1 MSIIKGTNQVVAGFG
16 GTKRCIGEVYFSQSS
31 LATDN
36 PGALPGWTGEY
47 YENGKTL
54 FPDLYNFVKAHSEL
68 QVTKAQYDSAI
79 ATYGE
84 CPKYVI
90 DENGASTTV
99 LVPGYVWNVTNTGAT
114 NFRVVTKTRN
124 PVAGDPIWASTE
136 EQLSATGVSGLFDF
150 SLDGDGIV
158 YSCANDTLIVQQA
171 APVFGEWDPAV
182 SGDDATSVFSKEQA
196 SLGEIQ
202 VIVGT
207 SLRLP
212 KYANYIKMANST
224 EGIKNIEAGLPNI
237 TGKTG
242 RFAGRYED
250 GTGALRTVDY
260 GQSSGTRDEQYNSS
274 RITFDA
280 SLSNPIYGKSSTV
293 TPASTTLYPWVVAY
307 TAAIPAS
314 TAQAAEFQQALTNTS
329 VNKMDKVQFWTPDN
343 FVQLR
348 NYSMELDWANTYTG
362 SASSTEPFGANLDD
376 TNKELVMPADGLLFG
391 TNYGGIVSVNGKQIF
406 LSTTDPNL
414 TNSCFPLEVRKGD
427 VVFMRANVCTALVP
441 FKYQSG
447 ANNLVLGI
455 NYYGKYA
462 TLEALDTTSASI
474 LNNGQ
479 GQGRWA
485 LVGDDT
491 NGYTRYYTKPTNNTF
506 SAFEWAA
513 GGADT
518 YLGQETDYVVESQVN
533 TDGSWY
539 RKYKSGWVEQGGQ
552 TPTVAGGATTTVTLL
567 KPYNNAVYNVVVQ
580 PVGAYT
586 GAGEAN
592 NVIPTRT
599 TTNFIISCGQIA
611 AQAFSWRA
619 EGQGAN

>member
-1 MSIIKGTNQVVAGFG
+1 MSIIKGTNQIVAGFG
-16 GTKRCIGEVYFSQSS
+16 GTKRSIGEVYFSQSS

-54 FPDLYNFVKAHSEL
+54 FPDLYNFVKADSTRH
-68 QVTKAQYDSAI
+68 VTKAQYDNAI

-84 CPKYVI
+84 CQKYVV
-90 DENGASTTV
+90 DENEA
-99 LVPGYVWNVTNTGAT
+99 
-114 NFRVVTKTRN
+114 
-124 PVAGDPIWASTE
+124 
-136 EQLSATGVSGLFDF
+136 Q
-150 SLDGDGIV
+150 
-158 YSCANDTLIVQQA
+158 
-171 APVFGEWDPAV
+171 
-182 SGDDATSVFSKEQA
+182 
-196 SLGEIQ
+196 
-202 VIVGT
+202 T

-212 KYANYIKMANST
+212 KYARSHGTVIKEKKPTSTDATWYRQWSDGWLEQGGISTSQTVTFLKVFANTNYTLTTACEYGSGDANN
-224 EGIKNIEAGLPNI
+224 NIHVEYANN
-237 TGKTG
+237 GKTTTG
-242 RFAGRYED
+242 FSWAISIGQYVKSINWEAKGQGAD
-250 GTGALRTVDY
+250 GV
-260 GQSSGTRDEQYNSS
+260 QEN
-274 RITFDA
+274 
-280 SLSNPIYGKSSTV
+280 
-293 TPASTTLYPWVVAY
+293 TLYPWISAY
-307 TAAIPAS
+307 TSAIPAS
-314 TAQAAEFQQALTNTS
+314 VAQAAEFQQALTNTR

-427 VVFMRANVCTALVP
+427 VVFMRTNVCTALVP

-447 ANNLVLGI
+447 ANNIVLGL

-462 TLEALDTTSASI
+462 TLEALNTASASI

-491 NGYTRYYTKPTNNTF
+491 SGYTRYYTKPTNNTF
-506 SAFEWAA
+506 SAFEWSA

-533 TDGSWY
+533 ADGSWY

-599 TTNFIISCGQIA
+599 TTNFIIACGQIA

>member
-1 MSIIKGTNQVVAGFG
+1 MSIIKGTNQIVAGFG
-16 GTKRCIGEVYFSQSS
+16 GTKRPLGEVYFSQSS

-68 QVTKAQYDSAI
+68 QVTKAQYDNAI

-84 CPKYVI
+84 CPKYVV

-114 NFRVVTKTRN
+114 NFRIVTKTRN

-237 TGKTG
+237 TGYLASIDTG
-242 RFAGRYED
+242 GRWGLIANASANDYNKYSGAFAAQNNGAYTQSVS
-250 GTGALRTVDY
+250 TGKGVA
-260 GQSSGTRDEQYNSS
+260 SGDLY
-274 RITFDA
+274 FDA
-280 SLSNPIYGKSSTV
+280 SRSSSVYGKSSTV

-307 TAAIPAS
+307 TAAVPAS
-314 TAQAAEFQQALTNTS
+314 IAQAAEFQQGLSGKA
-329 VNKMDKVQFWTPDN
+329 
-343 FVQLR
+343 
-348 NYSMELDWANTYTG
+348 
-362 SASSTEPFGANLDD
+362 D
-376 TNKELVMPADGLLFG
+376 TNLGNVPS
-391 TNYGGIVSVNGKQIF
+391 NY
-406 LSTTDPNL
+406 
-414 TNSCFPLEVRKGD
+414 
-427 VVFMRANVCTALVP
+427 
-441 FKYQSG
+441 
-447 ANNLVLGI
+447 
-455 NYYGKYA
+455 
-462 TLEALDTTSASI
+462 
-474 LNNGQ
+474 
-479 GQGRWA
+479 
-485 LVGDDT
+485 
-491 NGYTRYYTKPTNNTF
+491 
-506 SAFEWAA
+506 
-513 GGADT
+513 
-518 YLGQETDYVVESQVN
+518 DYVVESQVN
-533 TDGSWY
+533 ADGSWY
-539 RKYKSGWVEQGGQ
+539 RKYKSGWLEQGGGF
-552 TPTVAGGATTTVTLL
+552 VSNDATDTIVTLL
-567 KPYNNAVYNVVVQ
+567 KPYANTTYSIIVGQMIGLSGDPTYWNFAVANKTISTVTIHNATN
-580 PVGAYT
+580 
-586 GAGEAN
+586 GAGNICQWEAK
-592 NVIPTRT
+592 
-599 TTNFIISCGQIA
+599 
-611 AQAFSWRA
+611 
-619 EGQGAN
+619 GQGAE

>member
-1 MSIIKGTNQVVAGFG
+1 MSIIKGTNQIVAGFG
-16 GTKRCIGEVYFSQSS
+16 GTKRPLGEVYFSQSS

-54 FPDLYNFVKAHSEL
+54 FLDLYNFVKADSTRH
-68 QVTKAQYDSAI
+68 VTKAQYDNAI

-84 CPKYVI
+84 CPKYVV
-90 DENGASTTV
+90 DENTA
-99 LVPGYVWNVTNTGAT
+99 
-114 NFRVVTKTRN
+114 
-124 PVAGDPIWASTE
+124 
-136 EQLSATGVSGLFDF
+136 Q
-150 SLDGDGIV
+150 
-158 YSCANDTLIVQQA
+158 
-171 APVFGEWDPAV
+171 
-182 SGDDATSVFSKEQA
+182 
-196 SLGEIQ
+196 
-202 VIVGT
+202 T

-212 KYANYIKMANST
+212 KYQTTGRHLVKKEVNGNDWYALYSDGWLEQGGISTGQTVTFLKTFANTNYTLTLGHEFGNASDANIWLQFAK
-224 EGIKNIEAGLPNI
+224 G
-237 TGKTG
+237 GKTT
-242 RFAGRYED
+242 
-250 GTGALRTVDY
+250 TGFTYANAT
-260 GQSSGTRDEQYNSS
+260 
-274 RITFDA
+274 
-280 SLSNPIYGKSSTV
+280 
-293 TPASTTLYPWVVAY
+293 TPANTSINWEAKGYAVGTPIENIQYPWISAY
-307 TAAIPAS
+307 TSAIPTS
-314 TAQAAEFQQALTNTS
+314 VAQAAEFQQALTNTS

-406 LSTTDPNL
+406 ASTTDPNL

-427 VVFMRANVCTALVP
+427 VVFMRTNVMTALVP

-447 ANNLVLGI
+447 ANNLVLGL

-518 YLGQETDYVVESQVN
+518 YLGQETDYVVESQVLS
-533 TDGSWY
+533 DGSWY

-567 KPYNNAVYNVVVQ
+567 KPYNNTVYNVVVQ

-586 GAGEAN
+586 GSGEAN

-599 TTNFIISCGQIA
+599 TTNFIIACGQIA

-619 EGQGAN
+619 EGQGA